1 MKLGES
7 LTSSAD
13 RRISIKISLDT
24 IMDPLCVSQVVSE
37 QLPRLFQ
44 TEEPSHVLICIVN
57 RCFEL
62 LWIFYLA
69 TRCVTPSASYDD
81 LSLDY
86 LS

>member
-7 LTSSAD
+7 LTLSAD

-24 IMDPLCVSQVVSE
+24 IMDPLCISQVVSE
-37 QLPRLFQ
+37 QRPKLFQ
-44 TEEPSHVLICIVN
+44 TEEP
-57 RCFEL
+57 
-62 LWIFYLA
+62 
-69 TRCVTPSASYDD
+69 PASYDD